1 MVGKEFIAKQ
11 ELLACVVGIF
21 AFREV
26 IQGRL
31 VTMYTDSQTA
41 LSWLQRGRCSDV
53 VGSNYLSVL
62 EMGKYKAEC
71 KVQAK
76 WISSGGN
83 RTADMLSRNKVPD
96 WLQRRGIEQSIDI
109 QLITKFVADP
119 VEAWRQLV
127 V

>member
-1 MVGKEFIAKQ
+1 MFKEEFIAKQ

-21 AFREV
+21 AFREA

-31 VTMYTDSQTA
+31 VTLNTDSQTA

-83 RTADMLSRNKVPD
+83 RTADMLSK
-96 WLQRRGIEQSIDI
+96 QSSRLA
-109 QLITKFVADP
+109 QTTGHQAVH
-119 VEAWRQLV
+119 
-127 V
+127 